1 MLASMR
7 LVRLQALVESLR
19 GSFWLVPST
28 FVVVALA
35 AGLLLPRVAVSQDG
49 ALAEYLFN
57 GGAEGARGMLQAVAG
72 SVITV
77 TSLTFSLTIVT
88 LQLASSQFSP
98 RLLRS
103 FLRDLR
109 NQAVLGVLLA
119 TFLYSL
125 TVLRTVRTGDRG
137 SEDVVPQLAVTV
149 AFGLALASV
158 GALVWF
164 IQHIVDVIRVDT
176 LMADVRAETAAVIDE
191 IYPGGDA
198 PAGPDGGGWTLDVPA
213 PPAPPDAVALPA
225 PASGFLLAVDSG
237 SLRSWA
243 EERAV
248 VVSVDAAPGT
258 WLLRGTAWARVWSET
273 PSASLDHVAEELR
286 QRVAIGNE
294 RTAQQDA
301 RHGISQLVDI
311 AAKSLSPGINDP
323 TTAVHAIGHLSDL
336 LALLTGRRL
345 GALTVR
351 DGSGALRV
359 VVQRASFADFLELAC
374 GQVRRYGAAE
384 PAVVHAL
391 LDLLAGVGGQLHDGA
406 RREAVRT
413 QVAALAADSRR
424 MVASAHDL
432 GRVHEHVAAVELSLA
447 TS

>member
-1 MLASMR
+1 MR

-28 FVVVALA
+28 AVVVALT
-35 AGLLLPRVAVSQDG
+35 AGLLLPRVGVPQEG
-49 ALAEYLFN
+49 VLADYLFN
-57 GGAEGARGMLQAVAG
+57 GGAEGARGMLQAIAG

-125 TVLRTVRTGDRG
+125 TVLRTVRAGDQG
-137 SEDVVPQLAVTV
+137 SEDVVPQLAVSV
-149 AFGLALASV
+149 AYGLALASV

-191 IYPGGDA
+191 IYPGDGE
-198 PAGPDGGGWTLDVPA
+198 PAGPDGAGWTLDVAP
-213 PPAPPDAVALPA
+213 PPAPPDAVPLPA
-225 PASGFLLAVDSG
+225 PASGFLLAVDTA
-237 SLRSWA
+237 SLCAWA

-248 VVSVDAAPGT
+248 VVSVEAAPGT
-258 WLLRGTAWARVWSET
+258 WLLRGAPWAQVWSED
-273 PSASLDHVAEELR
+273 PSASLDGVTGEIRE
-286 QRVAIGNE
+286 RVAIGNE

-301 RHGISQLVDI
+301 RHGITQLVDI

-323 TTAVHAIGHLSDL
+323 TTAVHAVGHVSDL
-336 LALLTGRRL
+336 LAQLTGRRL
-345 GALTVR
+345 GALTLR

-359 VVQRASFADFLELAC
+359 VVQRATFADFLELAC

-391 LDLLAGVGGQLHDGA
+391 LDLLAGVGGQLHDGQ
-406 RREAVRT
+406 RQEAVRA
-413 QVAALAADSRR
+413 QVAALAADARR
-424 MVASAHDL
+424 LIASAHDL
-432 GRVHEHVAAVELSLA
+432 GRVHKHVAAVESSLA
-447 TS
+447 TA